1 MQQVHKAPRGG
12 RLTGVMRAV
21 TIEISENPL
30 VGSAQ
35 SGEDFVREAKLLLFA
50 KLFELGRVSSG
61 KAAEA
66 CAMTRVEFL
75 LAMGKLGVPLVQL
88 DAEELERELAD
99 ACGACRRGQ

>member
-1 MQQVHKAPRGG
+1 
-12 RLTGVMRAV
+12 MRAV

-75 LAMGKLGVPLVQL
+75 LAMGKLVQL